1 VARVPEAE
9 LERLKAE
16 VAVERLAEARGV
28 KLRRQ
33 GADLIGLC
41 PFHEDHEP
49 SLVISPTK
57 NLWHCL
63 GACQAGGSPI
73 DWVMRERGV
82 SFRHAVELLRADLPF
97 AAPLST
103 ESRSLRGGTVRT
115 LPAPVEAD
123 ADDSELLSQVVGYYH
138 RTLTESPE
146 VLGYLEQR
154 GIRSQEAVDRFQ
166 LGFANRT
173 LGLRLP
179 LGNRKS
185 GAEIRTRLQRLGILR
200 ESGHEHF
207 NGSLVV
213 PVVDETGQV
222 TEVSRPGF
230 HRGSGVSRVGGVRFS
245 DSCCRG

>member
-1 VARVPEAE
+1 MPLWGLDSFRRRPVARVPEAE

-16 VAVERLAEARGV
+16 VSVERLAEARGV
-28 KLRRQ
+28 ALRRQ

-97 AAPLST
+97 AAEVRP
-103 ESRSLRGGTVRT
+103 LRGGTVRT
-115 LPAPVEAD
+115 LPAPVEVD
-123 ADDSELLSQVVGYYH
+123 ADDQELLAQVVGYYH

-146 VLGYLEQR
+146 ALRYLEQR
-154 GIRSQEAVDRFQ
+154 GLRSQEAVDRFQ
-166 LGFANRT
+166 LGFACHRS
-173 LGLRLP
+173 G
-179 LGNRKS
+179 KS
-185 GAEIRTRLQRLGILR
+185 GHPR
-200 ESGHEHF
+200 SGQ
-207 NGSLVV
+207 NR
-213 PVVDETGQV
+213 PP
-222 TEVSRPGF
+222 EVAR
-230 HRGSGVSRVGGVRFS
+230 R
-245 DSCCRG
+245 